1 MARQNAYEPVLAG
14 RAASFLIGLPKS
26 KQRSAIQLVDRLA
39 EYPTQLG
46 DYATKDDSGRV
57 IQHLLVGDWHLSFW
71 PDHAI
76 RELRITEI
84 NEL

>member
-1 MARQNAYEPVLAG
+1 MPRDNGYEPVLSG
-14 RAASFLIGLPKS
+14 RAASFLVGLSRS
-26 KQRSAIQLVDRLA
+26 KQRSVMLLADRLA

-46 DYATKDDSGRV
+46 DYATKDESGREV
-57 IQHLLVGDWHLSFW
+57 QHLLVGDWHFSFW
-71 PDHAI
+71 PDHAV